1 MPFAGGST
9 GPLSDCVMATDL
21 SRMMASPFSSPPDRR
36 FRLTLGGAVLVSLA
50 LHALL
55 LVWLM
60 VGGAADILLL
70 VPRRAAVAMG
80 QGEKPPDSLQFTF
93 VELPDDR
100 PVAENPRARLLSDK
114 TREAR
119 QPVPTPPG
127 ALLTPDPHSEGDSPE
142 RRAGGARSLPGR
154 PGPPPSPGTA
164 GGSAASRHAEGQ
176 NPAVEEDPGGDLRVR
191 PDDRSGEDD
200 QEGAGRTGVGDSR
213 EDRRMAFQKALKD
226 LESGTY
232 DFGGFDNPGY
242 LQGNN
247 YGTLSFDTKGF
258 DWGDYARQL
267 YLIIKKNWYDRIPIA
282 AYYGQKGKVFI
293 RFVIE
298 KDGSITDLAVI
309 RSSEITP
316 FDKAAENAIRA
327 SNPLPPLPSNFPKDA
342 EGVTFG
348 FYYNLPIDRD

>member
-1 MPFAGGST
+1 MQ
-9 GPLSDCVMATDL
+9 D
-21 SRMMASPFSSPPDRR
+21 SPFSAPPTRR
-36 FRLTLGGAVLVSLA
+36 FRLGLGGAVLVSLA

-60 VGGAADILLL
+60 TGGAADILLL
-70 VPRRAAVAMG
+70 TPRSAALPIGAG
-80 QGEKPPDSLQFTF
+80 QKAPDSLQFTF

-100 PVAENPRARLLSDK
+100 AAAESPNARLLSDK
-114 TREAR
+114 TRVAR

-127 ALLTPDPHSEGDSPE
+127 ALLTPDPHSEGNSPE
-142 RRAGGARSLPGR
+142 RRAGGARSVPRR
-154 PGPPPSPGTA
+154 PVPPPSGAT
-164 GGSAASRHAEGQ
+164 GGATSSRRAEEER
-176 NPAVEEDPGGDLRVR
+176 AMAEEDPNGEMQIMDGGGEEGDESG
-191 PDDRSGEDD
+191 PNQGQGRSP
-200 QEGAGRTGVGDSR
+200 
-213 EDRRMAFQKALKD
+213 EDRRAAFEKALKD
-226 LESGTY
+226 LESGSY
-232 DFGGFDNPGY
+232 DFSGFDNPGY

-258 DWGDYARQL
+258 DWGDYGRQL

-298 KDGSITDLAVI
+298 KNGSITDLAVI

-348 FYYNLPIDRD
+348 FYYNLPIDQH

>member
-1 MPFAGGST
+1 MSSELT
-9 GPLSDCVMATDL
+9 
-21 SRMMASPFSSPPDRR
+21 RMMASPFSTPPERR
-36 FRLTLGGAVLVSLA
+36 FRLGLGGAVLVSLA

-55 LVWLM
+55 LVWMM
-60 VGGAADILLL
+60 VGGGSDILLL
-70 VPRRAAVAMG
+70 APRRAAVAVG
-80 QGEKPPDSLQFTF
+80 QGQKPSDSLQFTF

-100 PVAENPRARLLSDK
+100 GVAENPRARLLSDK
-114 TREAR
+114 TRAAR

-127 ALLTPDPHSEGDSPE
+127 ALLTPDPHSVGDSPE
-142 RRAGGARSLPGR
+142 RRAGGVRSLPGR
-154 PGPPPSPGTA
+154 PSPPPSGAA
-164 GGSAASRHAEGQ
+164 GGGAASRHAEGR

-191 PDDRSGEDD
+191 PDDRGAEDE
-200 QEGAGRTGVGDSR
+200 QEGTSGAGSGDSR
-213 EDRRMAFQKALKD
+213 EDQRAAFQKALKD
-226 LESGTY
+226 LNSGSY
-232 DFGGFDNPGY
+232 DFSGFDNPGY

-282 AYYGQKGKVFI
+282 AYYGQKGRVFI
-293 RFVIE
+293 RFVIA
-298 KDGSITDLAVI
+298 KNGSITDLAVI

-348 FYYNLPIDRD
+348 FYYNLPIERD

>member
-1 MPFAGGST
+1 
-9 GPLSDCVMATDL
+9 
-21 SRMMASPFSSPPDRR
+21 MMASPFSTPPERR
-36 FRLTLGGAVLVSLA
+36 FRLGLGGAVLVSLA

-60 VGGAADILLL
+60 VGGASDILLL
-70 VPRRAAVAMG
+70 APRRAAVAVG
-80 QGEKPPDSLQFTF
+80 QGQKPADSLQFTF

-100 PVAENPRARLLSDK
+100 SVAENPRARLLSDK
-114 TREAR
+114 TRAAR

-127 ALLTPDPHSEGDSPE
+127 ALLTPDPHSVGDSPE
-142 RRAGGARSLPGR
+142 RRAGGVRSLPGR
-154 PGPPPSPGTA
+154 PSPPPSGAA
-164 GGSAASRHAEGQ
+164 GGPAASRHAEGR

-191 PDDRSGEDD
+191 PDDRGAEDE
-200 QEGAGRTGVGDSR
+200 QEGTQGAGPGDS
-213 EDRRMAFQKALKD
+213 EDRRAAFQKALKD
-226 LESGTY
+226 LNSGSY
-232 DFGGFDNPGY
+232 DFSGFDNPGY

-293 RFVIE
+293 RFVIA
-298 KDGSITDLAVI
+298 KNGSITDLAVI

-348 FYYNLPIDRD
+348 FYYNLPIERD

>member
-1 MPFAGGST
+1 MST
-9 GPLSDCVMATDL
+9 ELA
-21 SRMMASPFSSPPDRR
+21 RMQASPFSTPPARR
-36 FRLTLGGAVLVSLA
+36 FRLGLGGAVLVSVA

-55 LVWLM
+55 LAWLM
-60 VGGAADILLL
+60 VGGTGDIFLLAPRGAALPIGE
-70 VPRRAAVAMG
+70 G
-80 QGEKPPDSLQFTF
+80 QKPPDSLQFTF

-114 TREAR
+114 TRVAR
-119 QPVPTPPG
+119 QSVPTPPG

-142 RRAGGARSLPGR
+142 RRSGGVRSVPGR
-154 PGPPPSPGTA
+154 PSPPPTGSA
-164 GGSAASRHAEGQ
+164 GGGAPRRPE
-176 NPAVEEDPGGDLRVR
+176 PETAVAEEDPRGDLRVR
-191 PDDRSGEDD
+191 PDDRGAEDGDESD
-200 QEGAGRTGVGDSR
+200 QNPGQGGSR
-213 EDRRMAFQKALKD
+213 EDRRAAFQKALKD

-232 DFGGFDNPGY
+232 DFSGFDNPGY

-348 FYYNLPIDRD
+348 FYYNLPIDRN

>member
-1 MPFAGGST
+1 
-9 GPLSDCVMATDL
+9 
-21 SRMMASPFSSPPDRR
+21 MMASPFSTPPDRR
-36 FRLTLGGAVLVSLA
+36 FRLGLGGAVLVSLA

-55 LVWLM
+55 LIWMM

-70 VPRRAAVAMG
+70 APRRAAVAVG
-80 QGEKPPDSLQFTF
+80 QGQKTPDSMQFTF

-114 TREAR
+114 TRVAR

-127 ALLTPDPHSEGDSPE
+127 ALLTPDPHSLGDSPE
-142 RRAGGARSLPGR
+142 RRAGGVRSMPGR
-154 PGPPPSPGTA
+154 PSPPPSGAA
-164 GGSAASRHAEGQ
+164 GGGAVSRHAEGQ

-191 PDDRSGEDD
+191 PDDHGAEDE
-200 QEGAGRTGVGDSR
+200 QEGEQSGGPGESR
-213 EDRRMAFQKALKD
+213 EDRRAAFQKALKD
-226 LESGTY
+226 LNSGSY
-232 DFGGFDNPGY
+232 DFSGFDNPGY

-293 RFVIE
+293 RFVIA
-298 KDGSITDLAVI
+298 KNGSITDLAVI

-348 FYYNLPIDRD
+348 FFYNLPIERD